1 MVLLIISGT
10 KGRPKAV
17 TPLPA
22 DLWLRVLFLLLII
35 LYPLL
40 MAKNK
45 SSRLPRYVLLYIV
58 SNKFTAEE
66 TEPIAQKIENL
77 ITANDGT
84 SFIAKTGVNAECLIR
99 LKVFFGYYRL
109 LECDL
114 AADKIAEVERFLRLS
129 SDILRHQIVKRQPRT
144 VEEILAAK
152 EEIAKREAKLQSDK
166 TEAEAKKN
174 NPEKE
179 AATPA
184 SDSEEVAKKHDQD
197 IDAKID
203 TLINEE
209 PIVK

>member
-1 MVLLIISGT
+1 VPLPSNCT
-10 KGRPKAV
+10 KGRLKAV

-22 DLWLRVLFLLLII
+22 YLWLRVLFLLII
-35 LYPLL
+35 LYPLP

-45 SSRLPRYVLLYIV
+45 SSRLPRYELLYIV

-66 TEPIAQKIENL
+66 TEPVAQKIEDL
-77 ITANDGT
+77 ITANGGT
-84 SFIAKTGVNAECLIR
+84 IIYREDWGKRRMSYPIKGFS
-99 LKVFFGYYRL
+99 FGYYRL

-114 AADKIAEVERFLRLS
+114 AAEKIADIERYLRLS

-144 VEEILAAK
+144 VAEILEAK

-174 NPEKE
+174 NPNKE
-179 AATPA
+179 AVAPV

-209 PIVK
+209 PLVK

>member
-1 MVLLIISGT
+1 
-10 KGRPKAV
+10 
-17 TPLPA
+17 
-22 DLWLRVLFLLLII
+22 
-35 LYPLL
+35 

-45 SSRLPRYVLLYIV
+45 SSRLPRYELLYIV

-66 TEPIAQKIENL
+66 TGPIAQKIEDL
-77 ITANDGT
+77 IVANSGT
-84 SFIAKTGVNAECLIR
+84 VVYREDWGKRRMSYPIKGFL
-99 LKVFFGYYRL
+99 FGYYRL

-114 AADKIAEVERFLRLS
+114 AAEKIADIERYLRLS

-144 VEEILAAK
+144 VAEIMEAK

-166 TEAEAKKN
+166 NDAEAKKN
-174 NPEKE
+174 HPEKE
-179 AATPA
+179 AEVPA
-184 SDSEEVAKKHDQD
+184 SVSEEVAKRHDQE